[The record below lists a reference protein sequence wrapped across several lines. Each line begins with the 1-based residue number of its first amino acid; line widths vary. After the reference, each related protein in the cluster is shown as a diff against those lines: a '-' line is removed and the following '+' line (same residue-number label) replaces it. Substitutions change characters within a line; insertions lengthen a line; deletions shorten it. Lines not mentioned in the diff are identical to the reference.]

1 MNTYYLDI
9 NDADFSLDSAGDRAA
24 RAMGPGCALVDH
36 AQIQYGSAATAQARL
51 QPRQI
56 QNTFWHQL
64 DRTPLKPPF
73 PVHLTAADLV
83 HGHLQQLLPRL
94 SESERRL
101 TLAVPGSLGT
111 DRLGLLLG
119 IVQAL
124 GWQIE
129 GMVDSG
135 LAACSA
141 GLDLVLAKRSRLP
154 ASLLFLDIQLHQAL
168 LTECR
173 LIRSPDP
180 QGSPEANLMRTRVI
194 REPRVGRAQ
203 LEQLW
208 AHQIAAVSV
217 RTNRFDPL
225 HHATSEQALF
235 NRLPSLLEELD
246 HQSPASVD
254 ILFEGR
260 AFSIQIHREE
270 LAEATQSAHAAL
282 VDLVREAAGNQADA
296 ALLLSHRA
304 GEVPGLVSSLNGLVG
319 APTVLSRSTPLFG
332 AMKAT
337 TRRQPNGHAQLLTK
351 TLVALPDGSHGPHLA
366 APVAT
371 APTERPNG
379 EERYPNE
386 TGRGRPTDQTPSPNH
401 PSHVLYRGQAYRIEA
416 PRFALGSDLPEET
429 RGMNLKR
436 PDLGIQPEHCHLIRD
451 RDGLWVEPFNAA
463 PCFLNRRIVRRRTR
477 LLAGDQLRLGEP
489 GEAVQ
494 LIAVVS

>member
-9 NDADFSLDSAGDRAA
+9 NDADFSLDSARDRAA
-24 RAMGPGCALVDH
+24 RAMGPGCALVNGSD
-36 AQIQYGSAATAQARL
+36 IQYGSAAMARARL

-64 DRTPLKPPF
+64 DRTSLKPPF

-94 SESERRL
+94 AEPERRL

-124 GWQIE
+124 GWQVD

-154 ASLLFLDIQLHQAL
+154 ASLLFLDIQLHQTL

-180 QGSPEANLMRTRVI
+180 QGSPKANLMRTRVI
-194 REPRVGRAQ
+194 REPQVGRAQ

-260 AFSIQIHREE
+260 AFSIPIHREE
-270 LAEATQSAHAAL
+270 LAEATQSAHGAL
-282 VDLVREAAGNQADA
+282 VDLVREAVGNQADA

-304 GEVPGLVSSLNGLVG
+304 GEIPGLVSSLGGLVE
-319 APTVLSRSTPLFG
+319 APIVLSRSTPLFG
-332 AMKAT
+332 AMKAS
-337 TRRQPNGHAQLLTK
+337 TRLKSNGQAQLLTK
-351 TLVALPDGSHGPHLA
+351 TQIALPDGSQVPHLA
-366 APVAT
+366 APMVT
-371 APTERPNG
+371 APTEQPNG
-379 EERYPNE
+379 EGDRRN
-386 TGRGRPTDQTPSPNH
+386 GIGMGNRAGQSPSPNH
-401 PSHVLYRGQAYRIEA
+401 PSHVLYRGQAFCVDA
-416 PRFALGSDLPEET
+416 PRFALGSDLPEGT
-429 RGMNLKR
+429 GGMNLKR

-451 RDGLWVEPFNAA
+451 REGLWVEPFNAA
-463 PCFLNRRIVRRRTR
+463 PCFLNRRLVRRRTR

-489 GEAVQ
+489 GETVQ